1 MAAESLSISGEH
13 GVYPVFIQP
22 GALTETLPAFIK
34 ERGFLRVAVITNM
47 QNLRMEMVRWG
58 LVPYWAKYPSIGSK
72 MINARSETIQ
82 EKPSFKNAFQR
93 RRCLIPADGFYEWM
107 RGVPGKSTST
117 PYYFHLANHK
127 PFAFAGLWELW
138 KSPEGEE
145 LRTCTI
151 ITTSANELV
160 ARVHDRMPV
169 ILTGESMN
177 AWLQP
182 GSSDHLMPL
191 LKPYP
196 PELMA
201 SYPVSRAVNSP
212 DRDSPE
218 LVAPLAG

>member
-1 MAAESLSISGEH
+1 MCGRFTLFLDA
-13 GVYPVFIQP
+13 
-22 GALTETLPAFIK
+22 ETLQDEFGLAEVQPEYGPHYNLAPTQP
-34 ERGFLRVAVITNM
+34 VAVITNA
-47 QNLRMEMVRWG
+47 QNRRMDFMRWG
-58 LVPYWAKYPSIGSK
+58 LVPYWAKDPSIGSK

-82 EKPSFKNAFQR
+82 EKPSFKNAFQK
-93 RRCLIPADGFYEWM
+93 RRCLIPADGFYEWL

-117 PYYFHLANHK
+117 PFYFHLANRG
-127 PFAFAGLWELW
+127 PFAFAGLWEFW

-160 ARVHDRMPV
+160 AKVHERMPV
-169 ILTGESMN
+169 ILTGDNMN
-177 AWLQP
+177 AWLLP
-182 GSSDHLMPL
+182 APSDQLMAL

-218 LVAPLAG
+218 LVAPLVN